1 MQNEKT
7 TGEIEHNIP
16 GGELV
21 IVLVIESK
29 VRNQRSEER
38 DQRSEIH
45 DVKSITP

>member
-21 IVLVIESK
+21 LVLVIEPE
-29 VRNQRSEER
+29 VRAQ
-38 DQRSEIH
+38 
-45 DVKSITP
+45 KSAT

>member
-21 IVLVIESK
+21 LVLVIESQI
-29 VRNQRSEER
+29 RGQRSE

>member
-21 IVLVIESK
+21 LVLVIEP
-29 VRNQRSEER
+29 RRSEVR
-38 DQRSEIH
+38 
-45 DVKSITP
+45 KSTT

>member
-21 IVLVIESK
+21 LVLMPMLVIESK
-29 VRNQRSEER
+29 ARNQRSEVR
-38 DQRSEIH
+38 DE
-45 DVKSITP
+45 KSTT